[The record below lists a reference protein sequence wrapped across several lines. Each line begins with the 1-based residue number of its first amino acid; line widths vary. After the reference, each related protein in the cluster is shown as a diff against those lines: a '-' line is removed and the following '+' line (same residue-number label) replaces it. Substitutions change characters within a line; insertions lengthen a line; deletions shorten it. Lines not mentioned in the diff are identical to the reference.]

1 MLYKKNTEKSLSPEL
16 FRNPTSEYRGTP
28 FWAWNCKLE
37 KDELC
42 RQIDIFKEMGLGGF
56 HMHVR
61 TGMATPYLSDEYMD
75 IVKCCVEKAKS
86 ENMLAWLYDED
97 RWPSGAAGGLVTKD
111 PEFRS
116 RYLLFTHTSYEENS
130 DTQVDTDSRAAG
142 GRTCNGDLLAVYDV
156 VLDEQGF
163 LASYKRI
170 GRDDVAEGDKWY
182 AYTEACNS
190 SSWYNNQA
198 YVDTLNKKAIEKF
211 IEVTHERY
219 DETVGADFGD
229 AIPAIFTDEPQF
241 SHKGTFNNSTD
252 KDDVTLPWTM
262 DLPDTYKAMYGN
274 DILDHIPELFWDFA
288 DEKVSINRYHYHDHI
303 AERFSEAF
311 ADTVGGWCR
320 NHGIALTGHMMEEPT
335 LRSQTAALGEAMR
348 SYRSF
353 DLPGID
359 MLCNSYEFTT
369 AKQAQSACH
378 QFGCEGVLS
387 ELYGVTGWDFDFRG
401 HKLQGDWQAA
411 LGITI
416 RVPHLSW
423 VSMAGEAKRDYPA
436 SIHYQSPWYK
446 EYSYVED
453 HFARVYTAMTRGKP
467 VVRVGVIHPVESY
480 WLHWGPNDKSDLIR
494 ETMDEKFQN
503 VTNWLLKGSIDFN
516 FICES
521 LLPQQCQKGGNPL
534 KVGVMEYDAIVVP
547 DCETLRSTTLE
558 RLEEFRKQGG
568 KLIFMGDAPVY
579 ENAVA
584 SDRGRKLYEEST
596 RISFDRAKL
605 LTALEDNRT
614 VAIRYDNGSLADRF
628 IYQMRQDYD
637 CQWLFVSRCA
647 EPYNKDVF
655 PSRDLRISVKGEK
668 KVTVFDTLSGEIY
681 PAEVMYTSESTII
694 CKEMYD
700 YDSLLV
706 KIEDGRNAEAEIAE
720 VKELEKADVSPCVAY
735 TNDEKNVL
743 LLDMCQFAVD
753 DGEFMET
760 EEILRADNIA
770 RRIAGLKEREG
781 SVAQPWVIPA
791 EIPEHTITLKF
802 TVEAAVDVKSPVLAL
817 EDAETAE
824 ITLNG
829 VRVDNTVTGWYVD
842 KSIKTVNLPDMVKGE
857 NIITVRLPLGNHSNT
872 EWCYLL
878 GEFGVEVSGR
888 NAKIVEKPAKLWFG
902 DIVNQGF
909 PFYGGN
915 ITYHM
920 GEFDVNNGE
929 LEVVVP
935 QYRGALTKVFV
946 DGEDKGNIVYS
957 PNTLRISGLEN
968 GKHKVDIRLYT
979 HRFNS
984 FGAVHNA
991 DDRRAWHGPDA
1002 WRTRHEGWTYEYRLK
1017 KVGILTTPEIKV

>member
-1 MLYKKNTEKSLSPEL
+1 MLYKKNTEKSLSSEL

-42 RQIDIFKEMGLGGF
+42 RQIDVFKEMGLGGF

-86 ENMLAWLYDED
+86 EDMLAWLYDED
-97 RWPSGAAGGLVTKD
+97 RWPSGAAGGFVTKN

-116 RYLLFTHTSYEENS
+116 RYLLFTNCSYEENN

-156 VLDEQGF
+156 VLDNNGF
-163 LASYKRI
+163 LDSYKRI
-170 GRDDVAEGDKWY
+170 GKDDVAEGDKWY

-219 DETVGADFGD
+219 NETVGDDFGE

-274 DILDHIPELFWDFA
+274 DILDHIPELFWDQK
-288 DEKVSINRYHYHDHI
+288 DGKVSIHRYHYHDHI

-348 SYRSF
+348 SYRGF

-467 VVRVGVIHPVESY
+467 VVKVGVIHPVESY

-494 ETMDEKFQN
+494 ETMDEKFRN
-503 VTNWLLKGSIDFN
+503 VTDWLLKGSIDFN

-521 LLPQQCQKGGNPL
+521 LLPEQCQKGGNPL

-568 KLIFMGDAPVY
+568 KLIFMGDAPAY

-605 LTALEDNRT
+605 LTSLEDYRT
-614 VAIRYDNGSLADRF
+614 VAIRYDNGSLADRY
-628 IYQMRQDYD
+628 IYQMRQDND
-637 CQWLFVSRCA
+637 CQWLFVSRCT

-655 PSRDLRISVKGEK
+655 PSRDLRISLKGEK

-681 PAEVMYTSESTII
+681 PAEVMYTSDSTII

-706 KIEDGRNAEAEIAE
+706 KIEDGRNAENAVTEA
-720 VKELEKADVSPCVAY
+720 KELEKADVSPCVAY
-735 TNDEKNVL
+735 SNDEKNVL
-743 LLDMCQFAVD
+743 LLDMCQFSVD
-753 DGEFMET
+753 DGEFMDT

-802 TVEAAVDVKSPVLAL
+802 TVESLVDVKSPVLAL
-817 EDAETAE
+817 EDAEEAV

-829 VRVDNTVTGWYVD
+829 VNVDNTVTGWYVD
-842 KSIKTVNLPDMVKGE
+842 KSIKTVSLPDMVKGE

-920 GEFDVNNGE
+920 GESDVNNGE

-957 PNTLRISGLEN
+957 PNTLRITGLEN